1 MVETIEGRVYKNS
14 ARRAL
19 CLVYKSATDIQT
31 TSPLSC
37 GIFYDGDLLFVYNI
51 LSTPSW
57 DQCQQ
62 LDGKALSV
70 VVLVA
75 MWVFNIIY

>member
-19 CLVYKSATDIQT
+19 FLVYKSATDIQT

-37 GIFYDGDLLFVYNI
+37 GIFYDGDLLLVHNM

-57 DQCQQ
+57 DKRQQ

-75 MWVFNIIY
+75 MWIFNIIY